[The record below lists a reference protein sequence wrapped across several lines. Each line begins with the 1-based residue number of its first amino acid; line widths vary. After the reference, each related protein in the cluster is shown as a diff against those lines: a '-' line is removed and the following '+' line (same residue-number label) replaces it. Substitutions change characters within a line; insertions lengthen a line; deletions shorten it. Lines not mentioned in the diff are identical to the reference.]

1 MNPEFVKVL
10 DFQDGDVRI
19 FHYEIKFKRRNKN
32 ERNREYRKGI

>member
-19 FHYEIKFKRRNKN
+19 FHYEIKLQGRNK
-32 ERNREYRKGI
+32 K